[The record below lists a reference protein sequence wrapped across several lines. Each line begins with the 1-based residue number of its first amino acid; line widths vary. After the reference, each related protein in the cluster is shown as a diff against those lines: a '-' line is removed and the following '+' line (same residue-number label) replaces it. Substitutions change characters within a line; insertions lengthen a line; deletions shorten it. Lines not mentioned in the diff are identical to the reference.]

1 MHIDITSGIF
11 WRIMYEK
18 SFINVTTWNLK
29 FVWPLINCHKSSR
42 CDFKVFL
49 SQEFRCFTVS
59 TKTCYVLTSPNN
71 DVDAAEES
79 RKQIKSPKGWLIRR

>member
-42 CDFKVFL
+42 CDFKVFFISGIPL
-49 SQEFRCFTVS
+49 FYRLYENVLCS
-59 TKTCYVLTSPNN
+59 YVT
-71 DVDAAEES
+71 
-79 RKQIKSPKGWLIRR
+79 